1 MTLIRLG
8 QVDYLNCLPI
18 YYAFEQGLVDVPA
31 VLVKGPPT
39 RLNGLFLRGE
49 LEMTP
54 ISSIEYARHP
64 DRCLIVPGLSISS
77 DGPVGSIFLMSKVP
91 LTELDGKKVCLPDTS
106 ASAVALL
113 RVLFHHY
120 YHVDVQFESTVSDL
134 ELMLDCADAALLIG
148 DEALAAYRR
157 VRETR
162 APLVVV
168 DLGEA
173 WKKFTGERMVFAV
186 WVVRR
191 DYALAHPRETAVL
204 VAALH
209 QAREIGL
216 REREAVL
223 DLGARR
229 TGLPREFVADYLKL
243 VRHGFDTDHRRGLL
257 TFYDYTYK
265 TGLTE
270 DRVRLAI
277 WGEHLA

>member
-1 MTLIRLG
+1 M
-8 QVDYLNCLPI
+8 DYLNCLPI
-18 YYAFEQGLVDVPA
+18 YYAFERGLVDVPA
-31 VLVKGPPT
+31 ELVKGPPT
-39 RLNGLFLRGE
+39 RLNGLLLRGE
-49 LEMTP
+49 LEITP
-54 ISSIEYARHP
+54 LSSIEYARHP

-106 ASAVALL
+106 ASAAALL
-113 RVLFHHY
+113 KILFHHY
-120 YHVDVQFESTVSDL
+120 YHVDVQFETTASDL
-134 ELMLDCADAALLIG
+134 EQMLARADAALLIG
-148 DEALAAYRR
+148 DEALAAYLH
-157 VRETR
+157 VRNTG

-191 DYALAHPRETAVL
+191 DYALERPQETDGL
-204 VAALH
+204 VAAL
-209 QAREIGL
+209 QRAREIGI

-223 DLGARR
+223 DLAVHR
-229 TGLPREFVADYLKL
+229 TGLPRDFVADYLKL
-243 VRHGFDTDHRRGLL
+243 VRYDFDAEYQRGLL
-257 TFYDYTYK
+257 TFYDYAYK

-270 DRVRLAI
+270 ERVRLAI